1 MIPPGLSTAQPSK
14 FRFVYWHSWRSRTV
28 GDRCHTFSHC
38 FWTNQSLKNA
48 HPRVSSC
55 LSLVQYP
62 CYQACTHKLAALP
75 KLQTTSCKICE
86 LSLSFLHLMEGLH
99 NFFLIKWQLRLHVFF
114 CNCASHLQQSICQC
128 RLSCSRLGFCAR
140 FYAQKPMH
148 TWSWKRDEVELP
160 LNKKLCLFL
169 KFFPSNM
176 GYYLL
181 VIIFLS
187 SQYSEA
193 LFVGSF
199 IFSIILL
206 FSGLESFCIP
216 FIVSSV
222 PEKTPSSKR
231 ENTPSSNKH
240 QQPIIQRLP
249 LTTGHRYSEAPW
261 SMCAMMEKFRICDTG
276 ELPGFKADRATGA
289 PRLLSVLLMSQT

>member
-1 MIPPGLSTAQPSK
+1 
-14 FRFVYWHSWRSRTV
+14 
-28 GDRCHTFSHC
+28 
-38 FWTNQSLKNA
+38 
-48 HPRVSSC
+48 
-55 LSLVQYP
+55 
-62 CYQACTHKLAALP
+62 
-75 KLQTTSCKICE
+75 
-86 LSLSFLHLMEGLH
+86 
-99 NFFLIKWQLRLHVFF
+99 
-114 CNCASHLQQSICQC
+114 
-128 RLSCSRLGFCAR
+128 
-140 FYAQKPMH
+140 
-148 TWSWKRDEVELP
+148 
-160 LNKKLCLFL
+160 
-169 KFFPSNM
+169 M

-199 IFSIILL
+199 IFAIILL